1 MNQINKKKIIKK
13 AKRKFMKHK
22 WIHVYVKEDAS
33 LPYEK
38 SFFSKFIA
46 DSNNPVLMHKDYIL
60 YIHEDY
66 LTIRAENFLFE
77 PVKVPL
83 HDKLWVELYC
93 VFDIKDK
100 VDNSKLMHDTDNEPI

>member
-1 MNQINKKKIIKK
+1 MNQINEKKIIKK

-46 DSNNPVLMHKDYIL
+46 IL
-60 YIHEDY
+60 YFPIY
-66 LTIRAENFLFE
+66 C
-77 PVKVPL
+77 
-83 HDKLWVELYC
+83 LY
-93 VFDIKDK
+93 
-100 VDNSKLMHDTDNEPI
+100 NSKAFFSILEYSN